1 MLCCI
6 FVINIIQ
13 SQTLEPVFENSAV
26 AAINKLFIRETLL
39 YNGVQLASENN
50 TIILILITIACQPL
64 GLILMTILL
73 NSL

>member
-26 AAINKLFIRETLL
+26 AAINKLSIRETLV
-39 YNGVQLASENN
+39 YNGVQLASEKN
-50 TIILILITIACQPL
+50 TIILILITIACQSL